1 MHKRTL
7 SVIDDMQRFIQTTL
21 AGPVTPDQ
29 LLSSSKQPQA
39 FQRISTPVISY
50 SQNAVFTEQS
60 APGTAGFTHPPASS
74 TMKPVMLTGHQRP
87 SQVLNMPAMS
97 QAQRINGGQY
107 AGNTTTLPH
116 FHGPTPH
123 HAMPAARQ
131 HTSQL
136 VNMPVMQQA
145 QNVNYGHH
153 NANMAGLALLT
164 GPATPTNLAFVANQQ
179 PSQSIAMPSTPSV
192 HHIGQQQHDNNPV
205 FYSSQEVELHFK
217 TPQMWPTLSDAPFFG
232 TATELAQKYPQMA
245 PALDQVYR
253 NLHGNIRST
262 TGRAESRALQQPGAM
277 FMHNARAATSSAAFG
292 QAQDMRHYTA
302 NPAYALPVDFAT
314 NLTGQNIAP
323 TSQLNVSPNPKP
335 TPVLSKN
342 KPSPMKTIQ
351 CHAGTENAHL
361 VDVPADWAKTRCPGC
376 YDAENALVSQYES
389 THAGEDHMRTYRA
402 SSRFQEMRNASL
414 SRGPCLDLTF
424 GDGEAETQGIRN
436 VPTRM
441 HQGRGSHEINGPYKT
456 ALASKASESTIDL
469 TTTSSTLRG
478 MNPTTPQRRRAGT
491 GSLQTTGQEVEIST
505 FLCADCG
512 LESRVDLRPSKN
524 NGVHCRAC
532 CDMSKARGLC
542 IWERASYDITVN
554 GTLLKRGVQAFVF
567 KMVRSCRAIN
577 GGGASPC
584 ACTYSPKLVAD
595 PSHLPITQMP
605 QTRNR
610 EPPSK
615 GSMPSMSNG
624 TTPSP
629 CDLSESITPYT
640 PGYNYLQPSIIGP
653 RATISPGSLKRKRTS
668 SLVNITDMDNIIQSP
683 AKRTKTTV
691 AKPLATLDQVERKRA
706 SSPIVIDDDEDVEA
720 PPVRPLKTT
729 RSSKGAANDPSA
741 EYSQPSPA
749 LLAALAA
756 ENTKIAPPSTAYSKP
771 SPALLAALAIEN
783 SKIAPLRT
791 AASQPGPMLPAALAV
806 EKSKIVPPSATPGQ
820 PTPASLAALA
830 VENKTVVPQSKKL
843 PPSKQT
849 KAAQSKSSS
858 RAASVMHAPPQET
871 TRITPEGFLVGPTM
885 TSGPL
890 AGYHQVLATNMSQP
904 PPYSATPPIV
914 RSTPPGPDA
923 ARALLLEAYL
933 PLALTHAR
941 EMQPMQLWAHGIC
954 PTWKDF
960 GEHVRHRDEHG
971 KMRCRACDKT
981 GLTNPGV
988 LTRIHDHFASQV

>member
-1 MHKRTL
+1 
-7 SVIDDMQRFIQTTL
+7 
-21 AGPVTPDQ
+21 
-29 LLSSSKQPQA
+29 
-39 FQRISTPVISY
+39 
-50 SQNAVFTEQS
+50 
-60 APGTAGFTHPPASS
+60 
-74 TMKPVMLTGHQRP
+74 
-87 SQVLNMPAMS
+87 
-97 QAQRINGGQY
+97 
-107 AGNTTTLPH
+107 
-116 FHGPTPH
+116 
-123 HAMPAARQ
+123 
-131 HTSQL
+131 
-136 VNMPVMQQA
+136 
-145 QNVNYGHH
+145 
-153 NANMAGLALLT
+153 
-164 GPATPTNLAFVANQQ
+164 
-179 PSQSIAMPSTPSV
+179 MPSTPSV
-192 HHIGQQQHDNNPV
+192 QHIGQQHRDNNPV
-205 FYSSQEVELHFK
+205 FYTSQEVELHFK

-232 TATELAQKYPQMA
+232 TATRLAQKYPRMA

-253 NLHGNIRST
+253 NLHDNIRST
-262 TGRAESRALQQPGAM
+262 TGRAESRTLQQPGAM
-277 FMHNARAATSSAAFG
+277 FMHNARAATSPAAFG

-302 NPAYALPVDFAT
+302 NPAYALPVGFAT

-361 VDVPADWAKTRCPGC
+361 VNVPADWAKTRCPGC
-376 YDAENALVSQYES
+376 YDAENALVLQYES
-389 THAGEDHMRTYRA
+389 THAGEDHMRTYHA
-402 SSRFQEMRNASL
+402 SSRFQEMRNPSL
-414 SRGPCLDLTF
+414 SRGPCLDLAF
-424 GDGEAETQGIRN
+424 GDGEAGTQRIRN

-441 HQGRGSHEINGPYKT
+441 HQGRGSHEMDGPYRM

-469 TTTSSTLRG
+469 TTASSALRG
-478 MNPTTPQRRRAGT
+478 MNPTTPQRRRAGMD
-491 GSLQTTGQEVEIST
+491 SLQTTGQEVEIST

-512 LESRVDLRPSKN
+512 LESRVDLRPSQN

-542 IWERASYDITVN
+542 VWERASYDITVN

-567 KMVRSCRAIN
+567 KMARSCRATN

-595 PSHLPITQMP
+595 PSHLPTTQTS
-605 QTRNR
+605 QTRNQ

-629 CDLSESITPYT
+629 CNLSESITPST
-640 PGYNYLQPSIIGP
+640 PGYNYLQPSFIGP
-653 RATISPGSLKRKRTS
+653 RATISPHSLKRKRTS
-668 SLVNITDMDNIIQSP
+668 SLVNITDMNNIIQSP

-691 AKPLATLDQVERKRA
+691 ANPLATLDQVERNRA

-720 PPVRPLKTT
+720 PPVRLLKTT
-729 RSSKGAANDPSA
+729 RSSKGAATNPSA
-741 EYSQPSPA
+741 ESSQPSPA

-756 ENTKIAPPSTAYSKP
+756 ENTKFAPPSTAYSKP

-783 SKIAPLRT
+783 SKNAPLRT

-806 EKSKIVPPSATPGQ
+806 ETNKIAAPRAAPGQ
-820 PTPASLAALA
+820 PSPALLAALA
-830 VENKTVVPQSKKL
+830 VENKKVVPQSKKL

-890 AGYHQVLATNMSQP
+890 AGYHQVLATNMCQP

-923 ARALLLEAYL
+923 AIALLLEAYL

-941 EMQPMQLWAHGIC
+941 EMQPCSSGRTELAQ
-954 PTWKDF
+954 
-960 GEHVRHRDEHG
+960 R
-971 KMRCRACDKT
+971 
-981 GLTNPGV
+981 GV
-988 LTRIHDHFASQV
+988 ILVNMSVTVMSMAR

>member
-1 MHKRTL
+1 
-7 SVIDDMQRFIQTTL
+7 MQRFIQTTL

-29 LLSSSKQPQA
+29 LLSSSQQLQA
-39 FQRISTPVISY
+39 FRRISTPVASY
-50 SQNAVFTEQS
+50 SENAVFTEKS
-60 APGTAGFTHPPASS
+60 APGTAGFIHPPASS

-87 SQVLNMPAMS
+87 SQVLQMPAMS
-97 QAQRINGGQY
+97 QAQRINRGQY
-107 AGNTTTLPH
+107 AGNTPTLPH

-136 VNMPVMQQA
+136 VKMPMMQQA

-153 NANMAGLALLT
+153 NANMAGLALLA
-164 GPATPTNLAFVANQQ
+164 GPVTPANLAFVANQQ
-179 PSQSIAMPSTPSV
+179 PPQSIAMPSTPSV
-192 HHIGQQQHDNNPV
+192 QHIGQQQRDNNPV

-253 NLHGNIRST
+253 NLYDNIRST

-302 NPAYALPVDFAT
+302 NPAYALPVGFAT

-335 TPVLSKN
+335 TPVLSKS

-361 VDVPADWAKTRCPGC
+361 VNVPASWAKTRCPGC
-376 YDAENALVSQYES
+376 YDAEIALVSQYES
-389 THAGEDHMRTYRA
+389 SHAGEDHMRTYRA

-414 SRGPCLDLTF
+414 SRGPCPDVTF
-424 GDGEAETQGIRN
+424 GEGEAGTQGIRN

-441 HQGRGSHEINGPYKT
+441 HQGRGSHETDGPYRT
-456 ALASKASESTIDL
+456 ALASKVSESRIDL
-469 TTTSSTLRG
+469 TTTSSALRG
-478 MNPTTPQRRRAGT
+478 MDPTTPQLRRAGA
-491 GSLQTTGQEVEIST
+491 GSLQTTGQEAEIST

-512 LESRVDLRPSKN
+512 
-524 NGVHCRAC
+524 AC

-542 IWERASYDITVN
+542 VWERASYDITAN

-567 KMVRSCRAIN
+567 KMARSCRATN
-577 GGGASPC
+577 GGSASPC
-584 ACTYSPKLVAD
+584 ACTYSPKLVTD
-595 PSHLPITQMP
+595 PSHLPTTHMA
-605 QTRNR
+605 QTRTR

-629 CDLSESITPYT
+629 CNLSESITPYT
-640 PGYNYLQPSIIGP
+640 PGYNYLQQSIIGP
-653 RATISPGSLKRKRTS
+653 RATISPHSLKRKRTS
-668 SLVNITDMDNIIQSP
+668 SLNNITDMDNIIQSP

-691 AKPLATLDQVERKRA
+691 PNPLATLDQVERKRA

-720 PPVRPLKTT
+720 PPVRPLKTI
-729 RSSKGAANDPSA
+729 RSSQGAANDPSA
-741 EYSQPSPA
+741 GYSQPSPA

-783 SKIAPLRT
+783 SKNAPLRT

-806 EKSKIVPPSATPGQ
+806 ETNKIAPPRAAPGQ
-820 PTPASLAALA
+820 PNPALLAALA
-830 VENKTVVPQSKKL
+830 VENKKVMPQSKKL

-858 RAASVMHAPPQET
+858 RAVSVMHAPPQET
-871 TRITPEGFLVGPTM
+871 TRITPEGFLVGPTL

-890 AGYHQVLATNMSQP
+890 AGYHQVLATNMSPP
-904 PPYSATPPIV
+904 PPYTATPPIV

-923 ARALLLEAYL
+923 AIALLLEAYL

-941 EMQPMQLWAHGIC
+941 EMQPVQLWAHGIC
-954 PTWKDF
+954 PTWRDF
-960 GEHVRHRDEHG
+960 GEHVRHRDEYG
-971 KMRCRACDKT
+971 KMRCRACDRT

-988 LTRIHDHFASQV
+988 LTRIHDYFASQV

>member
-1 MHKRTL
+1 
-7 SVIDDMQRFIQTTL
+7 MQRFIQTTL

-806 EKSKIVPPSATPGQ
+806 EKSKIVPPT
-820 PTPASLAALA
+820 SLAALA

>member
-1 MHKRTL
+1 
-7 SVIDDMQRFIQTTL
+7 MQHFIQTTL

-29 LLSSSKQPQA
+29 LLSSSKPPQA
-39 FQRISTPVISY
+39 FQRISTPVASY

-60 APGTAGFTHPPASS
+60 ALGTAGFTYPPASS

-87 SQVLNMPAMS
+87 SQVLKMPAMS

-136 VNMPVMQQA
+136 VNMPMMQQA

-153 NANMAGLALLT
+153 NANMAGLALLA
-164 GPATPTNLAFVANQQ
+164 GPATPANPAFVANQQ
-179 PSQSIAMPSTPSV
+179 PPQSIAMPSTPSV
-192 HHIGQQQHDNNPV
+192 QHIGQQQRDNNPV
-205 FYSSQEVELHFK
+205 FYTSQEVELHFK
-217 TPQMWPTLSDAPFFG
+217 TPQMWPTLSDAPFCG

-253 NLHGNIRST
+253 NLHDNIRST

-302 NPAYALPVDFAT
+302 NPAYALPVGFAT

-335 TPVLSKN
+335 TPVLSKS

-361 VDVPADWAKTRCPGC
+361 VNVPASWAKTRCPGC
-376 YDAENALVSQYES
+376 YDAEIALVSQYES
-389 THAGEDHMRTYRA
+389 SHAGEDHMRTYRA

-414 SRGPCLDLTF
+414 SRGPCPDVTF
-424 GDGEAETQGIRN
+424 GEGEAGTQGIRN

-441 HQGRGSHEINGPYKT
+441 HQGRGSHETDGPYRT
-456 ALASKASESTIDL
+456 ALASKVSESRIDL
-469 TTTSSTLRG
+469 TTTSSALRG
-478 MNPTTPQRRRAGT
+478 MDPTTPQLRRAGA
-491 GSLQTTGQEVEIST
+491 GSLQTTGQEAEIST

-512 LESRVDLRPSKN
+512 LESRVDLRPSQN

-532 CDMSKARGLC
+532 CDMSTARGLC
-542 IWERASYDITVN
+542 VWERASYDITVN

-567 KMVRSCRAIN
+567 KMARSCRATN

-595 PSHLPITQMP
+595 PSHLPTTQMP

-629 CDLSESITPYT
+629 CNLSESITPYT
-640 PGYNYLQPSIIGP
+640 PRYNYLQPSIIGP
-653 RATISPGSLKRKRTS
+653 RATVSPYSLKRKRTS
-668 SLVNITDMDNIIQSP
+668 SLVNITDMDNIIQSS
-683 AKRTKTTV
+683 AKRTKTMV
-691 AKPLATLDQVERKRA
+691 ANPLATLDQVERKRA
-706 SSPIVIDDDEDVEA
+706 SSPIVIDDDEDVEV

-729 RSSKGAANDPSA
+729 RSSKGAATDPSA

-756 ENTKIAPPSTAYSKP
+756 ENTKFTPPSTAYSKP

-783 SKIAPLRT
+783 SKNAPSRT
-791 AASQPGPMLPAALAV
+791 AASQPGSMLPAALAV
-806 EKSKIVPPSATPGQ
+806 ETKKIAPPRAAPGQ
-820 PTPASLAALA
+820 PNPALLAALA
-830 VENKTVVPQSKKL
+830 VENKKVVPQSKKL
-843 PPSKQT
+843 PLSKQP

-890 AGYHQVLATNMSQP
+890 AGYHQVLATNMCQP

-923 ARALLLEAYL
+923 AIALLLEAYL

-941 EMQPMQLWAHGIC
+941 EMQPVQLWAHGTC
-954 PTWKDF
+954 PTWRDF
-960 GEHVRHRDEHG
+960 GEHVRHRDEYG
-971 KMRCRACDKT
+971 KMRCRACDRT

-988 LTRIHDHFASQV
+988 LTRIHDYFASQV